1 MVGRRASQRS
11 LVPAELRHPSAAP
24 LVATPEVA
32 GGTRHGQLRR
42 TRIGAVNSQAEPI
55 GRLAPQHGHRRSAVV
70 DQDRAVGPTDIGK
83 RLIREG
89 ITLVHLATIR
99 PADTIGSV
107 EASTDPGE
115 ETTASVM
122 PIGRSGRL
130 EAMPLTAAGDHAL
143 LIREADPTHRGRA
156 LLTTDK
162 LPSGERLVVMPLD
175 DDVEVRVDGDALAV
189 WLGSGSLGHVPPQHV
204 ALDESRVPPWATVV
218 GGALLLLVLAFAVI
232 GSAVAFSWLMRLL
245 G

>member
-1 MVGRRASQRS
+1 
-11 LVPAELRHPSAAP
+11 
-24 LVATPEVA
+24 
-32 GGTRHGQLRR
+32 
-42 TRIGAVNSQAEPI
+42 
-55 GRLAPQHGHRRSAVV
+55 
-70 DQDRAVGPTDIGK
+70 
-83 RLIREG
+83 
-89 ITLVHLATIR
+89 
-99 PADTIGSV
+99 V

-115 ETTASVM
+115 ETTAPVM

-143 LIREADPTHRGRA
+143 LIRETDPAHRGRA

-189 WLGSGSLGHVPPQHV
+189 WLGSGSMGHVPPQHV
-204 ALDESRVPPWATVV
+204 ALDDSRVPPWASLI

-232 GSAVAFSWLMRLL
+232 GSAVAFSWVMELL
-245 G
+245 A